1 MPPDQN
7 QTPPLTESGLRL
19 YKIKA
24 EKFSRYFLLVVLVGI
39 TVIFFNMI
47 KIFFVPVMLAAV
59 FVGLFFPFYKWML
72 KILHNRKGLS
82 SFICCLVL
90 LLALLIPAYII
101 ANLVS
106 REAITFYHS
115 AEQNVQEIIDQGDGG
130 VLGRIKDHK
139 LLKQFG
145 LDKKNWESTFQ
156 EIAKTTAGLLG
167 TVINKASKGTF
178 QFVANIFLTFFA
190 MFYFFRDGDRLIPKL
205 KYLSPLSERYEEKL
219 IAKFLSVSRATIKG
233 TLLIGLIKGFLG
245 GLTFWIFGVSS
256 PLLWGVVMV
265 LLSIIPMVGAWLVMY
280 PAAIVLMITGQMW
293 QGILLFLIAGVII
306 GNIDNVLIPRLVGRE
321 AGMHDLFVFFSTLG
335 GISIFGVMG
344 FIIGPVI
351 AALFLAILDV
361 YSIEFKQQLD
371 IAQGLIPDPDSPC
384 FPGESAASNAA
395 MNSVQLAEDK
405 KQIQE

>member
-1 MPPDQN
+1 MSPDQN
-7 QTPPLTESGLRL
+7 INQTPSISESELKL
-19 YKIKA
+19 YRIKA
-24 EKFSRYFLLVVLVGI
+24 EKFSRYFLMVVLIGI
-39 TVIFFNMI
+39 TALFFTMI

-59 FVGLFFPFYKWML
+59 FVGLFNPFYKWML
-72 KILHNRKGLS
+72 KRLGHRKGVS
-82 SFICCLVL
+82 SLICCLVL

-106 REAITFYHS
+106 QEAIAFYHS
-115 AEQNVQEIIDQGDGG
+115 AEQNVQEIIDQGDRG

-139 LLKQFG
+139 FVKHFR
-145 LDKKNWESTFQ
+145 LDQKNWESTFQ
-156 EIAKTTAGLLG
+156 EIARSTAGVLG

-178 QFVANIFLTFFA
+178 QFLTNIFLTFFA
-190 MFYFFRDGDRLIPKL
+190 MFYFFRDGDRIIPKL

-233 TLLIGLIKGFLG
+233 TLFIGLIKGFLG

-256 PLLWGVVMV
+256 PILWGVVMV
-265 LLSIIPMVGAWLVMY
+265 LLSIIPMVGPWFVMY
-280 PAAIVLMITGQMW
+280 PAAIVLIITGQVW

-306 GNIDNVLIPRLVGRE
+306 GNIDNVLLPRLVGRE
-321 AGMHDLFVFFSTLG
+321 AGMHDLLVFFSTLG
-335 GISIFGVMG
+335 GLSIFGVMG

-384 FPGESAASNAA
+384 SPGELVTANSAMKNGPPTDE
-395 MNSVQLAEDK
+395 QK
-405 KQIQE
+405 

>member
-1 MPPDQN
+1 MSPDQT
-7 QTPPLTESGLRL
+7 QSPPLSDSELRL

-24 EKFSRYFLLVVLVGI
+24 EKLSRYFLLVVLVGI

-47 KIFFVPVMLAAV
+47 KIFFVPVVLAAV
-59 FVGLFFPFYKWML
+59 FVGLFQPFYKWML
-72 KILHNRKGLS
+72 KLLHHRKGLS
-82 SFICCLVL
+82 SFVCCLVL

-106 REAITFYHS
+106 REAISFYHS
-115 AEQNVQEIIDQGDGG
+115 AEQNVQEIIDQGDRG
-130 VLGRIKDHK
+130 VLGRIKEHK
-139 LLKQFG
+139 LVKQLG
-145 LDKKNWESTFQ
+145 LDQKNWETTFQ

-178 QFVANIFLTFFA
+178 QFVVNIFLIFFA

-219 IAKFLSVSRATIKG
+219 IAQFLSVSRATIKG

-245 GLTFWIFGVSS
+245 GLTFWIFGVGS
-256 PLLWGVVMV
+256 PIIWGVVMV

-280 PAAIVLMITGQMW
+280 PAAIVLMLTGQVW
-293 QGILLFLIAGVII
+293 QGILLFIIAGVII
-306 GNIDNVLIPRLVGRE
+306 GNIDNILIPRFVGRE
-321 AGMHDLFVFFSTLG
+321 AGMHDLMVFFSTLG

-344 FIIGPVI
+344 FIIGPII
-351 AALFLAILDV
+351 AALFLSILDV

-371 IAQGLIPDPDSPC
+371 LAQSLKTDQDITMVTNELIT
-384 FPGESAASNAA
+384 SNAA
-395 MNSVQLAEDK
+395 QDDVK
-405 KQIQE
+405 

>member
-219 IAKFLSVSRATIKG
+219 IAEFLSVSRATIKG

>member
-1 MPPDQN
+1 MSPDQT
-7 QTPPLTESGLRL
+7 QSPPLSDSELRL

-24 EKFSRYFLLVVLVGI
+24 EKLSRYFLLVVLVGI

-47 KIFFVPVMLAAV
+47 KIFFVPVVLAAV
-59 FVGLFFPFYKWML
+59 FVGLFQPFYKWML
-72 KILHNRKGLS
+72 KLLHHRKGLS
-82 SFICCLVL
+82 SFVCCLVL

-106 REAITFYHS
+106 REAISFYHS
-115 AEQNVQEIIDQGDGG
+115 AEQNVQEIIDQGDRGL
-130 VLGRIKDHK
+130 LGRIKEHK
-139 LLKQFG
+139 LVKQLG
-145 LDKKNWESTFQ
+145 LDQKNWETTFQ

-178 QFVANIFLTFFA
+178 QFVVNIFLIFFA

-219 IAKFLSVSRATIKG
+219 IAQFLSVSRATIKG

-245 GLTFWIFGVSS
+245 GLTFWIFGVGS
-256 PLLWGVVMV
+256 PIIWGVVMV

-280 PAAIVLMITGQMW
+280 PAAIVLMLTGQVW
-293 QGILLFLIAGVII
+293 QGILLFIIAGVII
-306 GNIDNVLIPRLVGRE
+306 GNIDNILIPRFVGRE
-321 AGMHDLFVFFSTLG
+321 AGMHDLMVFFSTLG

-344 FIIGPVI
+344 FIIGPII
-351 AALFLAILDV
+351 AALFLSILDV

-371 IAQGLIPDPDSPC
+371 LAQSLKTDQDITMVTNELIT
-384 FPGESAASNAA
+384 SNAA
-395 MNSVQLAEDK
+395 QDDVK
-405 KQIQE
+405 

>member
-1 MPPDQN
+1 MSPDQNTN
-7 QTPPLTESGLRL
+7 QTPPISESELKL
-19 YKIKA
+19 YRIKA
-24 EKFSRYFLLVVLVGI
+24 EKFSRYFLMVVLIGI
-39 TVIFFNMI
+39 TALFFTMI

-59 FVGLFFPFYKWML
+59 FVGLFNPLYKWML
-72 KILHNRKGLS
+72 KRLGHRKGVS
-82 SFICCLVL
+82 SLICCLVL

-106 REAITFYHS
+106 REAIAFYHS
-115 AEQNVQEIIDQGDGG
+115 AEKNMQEIIDQGDRG

-139 LLKQFG
+139 FVKHFK
-145 LDKKNWESTFQ
+145 LDQKNWESTFQ
-156 EIAKTTAGLLG
+156 EIARSTAGVLG

-178 QFVANIFLTFFA
+178 QFVTNIFLTFFA
-190 MFYFFRDGDRLIPKL
+190 MFYFFRDGDRIIPKL

-233 TLLIGLIKGFLG
+233 TLFIGVIKGFLG
-245 GLTFWIFGVSS
+245 GFTFWIFGISS
-256 PLLWGVVMV
+256 PILWGVVMV
-265 LLSIIPMVGAWLVMY
+265 LLSIIPMVGPWFVMY
-280 PAAIVLMITGQMW
+280 PAALVLIITGQVW
-293 QGILLFLIAGVII
+293 QGILLLLIAGVII
-306 GNIDNVLIPRLVGRE
+306 GNIDNVLMPRLVGRE
-321 AGMHDLFVFFSTLG
+321 AGMHDLLVFFSTLG

-384 FPGESAASNAA
+384 SPGESGASNAA
-395 MNSVQLAEDK
+395 INNGQKADGK
-405 KQIQE
+405 N

>member
-1 MPPDQN
+1 MSPDQN
-7 QTPPLTESGLRL
+7 QTSPPSESELRL

-24 EKFSRYFLLVVLVGI
+24 EKFSRYFLMVVLVGI
-39 TVIFFNMI
+39 TAIFFTMI

-59 FVGLFFPFYKWML
+59 FVGLFLPFYKWML
-72 KILHNRKGLS
+72 KRLDNRKGLS

-106 REAITFYHS
+106 GEAIAFYHS
-115 AEQNVQEIIDQGDGG
+115 AEQNVQEIIDQGDRG

-145 LDKKNWESTFQ
+145 LDQKNWESTFQ
-156 EIAKTTAGLLG
+156 EIARTTAGVLG

-178 QFVANIFLTFFA
+178 QLVANIFLTFFA
-190 MFYFFRDGDRLIPKL
+190 MFYFFRDGDRIIPKL

-233 TLLIGLIKGFLG
+233 TLLVGLIKGFLG
-245 GLTFWIFGVSS
+245 GITFWIFGVSS
-256 PLLWGVVMV
+256 PILWGVVMV
-265 LLSIIPMVGAWLVMY
+265 LLSIIPMVGPWFVMY

-293 QGILLFLIAGVII
+293 QGILLFLIAGVIV
-306 GNIDNVLIPRLVGRE
+306 GNIDNVLMPRLVGRE
-321 AGMHDLFVFFSTLG
+321 AGMHDLLVFFSTLG

-384 FPGESAASNAA
+384 VPGESAASNAA
-395 MNSVQLAEDK
+395 MNSVQLAADK

>member
-1 MPPDQN
+1 MSPDQN
-7 QTPPLTESGLRL
+7 PTQTPLLTDSELKL
-19 YKIKA
+19 YRIKA
-24 EKFSRYFLLVVLVGI
+24 EKFSRFFLVAVVIGI
-39 TVIFFNMI
+39 TAIFFNMI

-59 FVGLFFPFYKWML
+59 FVGLFNPFYKWVL
-72 KILHNRKGLS
+72 KRLHNRKGLS
-82 SFICCLVL
+82 SIICCLVL

-106 REAITFYHS
+106 REAIAFYNS
-115 AEQNVQEIIDQGDGG
+115 AEQNVQEIIDQGDRG

-139 LLKQFG
+139 LVKHLS
-145 LDKKNWESTFQ
+145 LDQKNWESTFQ
-156 EIAKTTAGLLG
+156 EIARSTAGVLG

-178 QFVANIFLTFFA
+178 QFMANIFLTFFA
-190 MFYFFRDGDRLIPKL
+190 MFYFFRDGDRIIPKL

-219 IAKFLSVSRATIKG
+219 IAKFLAVSRATIKG

-245 GLTFWIFGVSS
+245 GVTFWIFGVSS
-256 PLLWGVVMV
+256 PILWGVVMV
-265 LLSIIPMVGAWLVMY
+265 LLSIIPMVGPWFVMY
-280 PAAIVLMITGQMW
+280 PAAIVLMITGQVW
-293 QGILLFLIAGVII
+293 QGILLFFIAGVIV
-306 GNIDNVLIPRLVGRE
+306 GNIDNVLMPRLVGRE

-351 AALFLAILDV
+351 AALFLSILDV

-384 FPGESAASNAA
+384 SPGESVTANAA
-395 MNSVQLAEDK
+395 MKNGPPTDEQK
-405 KQIQE
+405 